1 MRYFCWFVCVHWQS
15 WDVFFRNA
23 RDGAPP
29 GSAYI
34 SPPSIRP
41 GSQSP
46 AIGARTVAVATV
58 PAAGAVAQAIPD
70 VKLIDDHLA
79 VQAIIRAYQVRFDF
93 V

>member
-1 MRYFCWFVCVHWQS
+1 
-15 WDVFFRNA
+15 
-23 RDGAPP
+23 
-29 GSAYI
+29 
-34 SPPSIRP
+34 
-41 GSQSP
+41 
-46 AIGARTVAVATV
+46 VAVATV